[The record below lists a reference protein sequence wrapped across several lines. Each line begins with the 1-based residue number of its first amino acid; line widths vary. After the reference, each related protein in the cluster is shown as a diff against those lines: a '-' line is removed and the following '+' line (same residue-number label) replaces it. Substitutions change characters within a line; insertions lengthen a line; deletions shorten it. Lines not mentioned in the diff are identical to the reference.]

1 MKKLLKGI
9 LTLFIVALVVLLG
22 LAYFEK
28 EHGLNVPASS
38 LLLEI
43 KVAFE
48 DVTKSADVFLQE
60 SGIKEDTAELLEKGA
75 ELLKTTPAPEEPP
88 ATTPDMLPDTEPPAP
103 SASPE
108 GAAQN

>member
-60 SGIKEDTAELLEKGA
+60 SGIKEDTAALLEKGA
-75 ELLKTTPAPEEPP
+75 ELLKATPAPEEMP
-88 ATTPDMLPDTEPPAP
+88 AETPDTLSNTEP
-103 SASPE
+103 SASPLLPE
-108 GAAQN
+108 EAAQD

>member
-1 MKKLLKGI
+1 MKKFLKGI

-28 EHGLNVPASS
+28 EHGLDVPASS

-48 DVTKSADVFLQE
+48 GVTKSADAFLQE
-60 SGIKEDTAELLEKGA
+60 SGIKEDTAALLEKGA
-75 ELLKTTPAPEEPP
+75 ELLKATPAPEELP
-88 ATTPDMLPDTEPPAP
+88 AKTADMLPDTEPPAP

-108 GAAQN
+108 EAAQG